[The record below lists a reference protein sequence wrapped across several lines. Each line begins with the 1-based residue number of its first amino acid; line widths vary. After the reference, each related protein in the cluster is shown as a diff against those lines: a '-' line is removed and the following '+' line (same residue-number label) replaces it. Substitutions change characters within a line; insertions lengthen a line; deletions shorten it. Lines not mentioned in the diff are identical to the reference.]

1 MGCKSNEKVL
11 KINVKKYIMELL
23 ERSKAGEDPKT
34 DELETVL
41 SNIEE
46 MDHHDF
52 VRTDQILTRMQN
64 KMEKEAQW
72 GSVIMNCKWKML

>member
-1 MGCKSNEKVL
+1 MLLKKSKTEENP
-11 KINVKKYIMELL
+11 KI
-23 ERSKAGEDPKT
+23 
-34 DELETVL
+34 DELGNIL
-41 SNIEE
+41 SNIEG

-64 KMEKEAQW
+64 KKEKEIQW